1 MKFRRISLFGLMF
14 LLPIFMFAQTGTIK
28 IFTELSPVNVYLDEE
43 LKGIDVRVLDSVQIG
58 SHYVKVT
65 KDDVIVYGEL
75 VSVAQG
81 AVTTILL
88 KNDKEVQAKILDSKF
103 KEQEEYK
110 LKKIEILMST
120 NYSTE
125 TKEKSISTHYP
136 GYYVANTATTTSSNA
151 QTTAYTDWFVVQGGV
166 NRISEV
172 QFATLTNNTDA
183 LKQYQLDKD
192 NIDRIV
198 KTRGT
203 LVTVCAII
211 ALGFIIPAMVLISKD
226 NDAGIGLAIPGVIFA
241 FPILSPHNE
250 EKNIRAQYKWKNH
263 YMSCETALKNAQIY
277 NLELKKKLGLPE
289 NYEPSK

>member
-1 MKFRRISLFGLMF
+1 MKILFVGF
-14 LLPIFMFAQTGTIK
+14 LFLFPIYMFAQTGTIK
-28 IFTELSPVNVYLDEE
+28 IFTELSPVKVFLDEE

-58 SHYVKVT
+58 SHYLKVT

-75 VSVAQG
+75 VTVAQG

-88 KNDKEVQAKILDSKF
+88 KNDKEVQAKILDAKF

-110 LKKIEILMST
+110 LQKIEILMST

-125 TKEKSISTHYP
+125 TKEKSVSTHYP
-136 GYYVANTATTTSSNA
+136 GYYVANTATLTSSNA

-192 NIDRIV
+192 NLDRIV
-198 KTRGT
+198 KNKSTA
-203 LVTVCAII
+203 VTVCAII
-211 ALGFIIPAMVLISKD
+211 ALGFIIPSIILMSND
-226 NDAGIGLAIPGVIFA
+226 NDAGIGLAIPGLIFA
-241 FPILSPHNE
+241 YPILSPHNE
-250 EKNIRAQYKWKNH
+250 EKNIRAQYKWKTH

-277 NLELKKKLGLPE
+277 NQELKKKLGLPE
-289 NYEPSK
+289 NYEPTK